1 MLASSFCFTNSLLEM
16 GRILNKIKMIATT
29 QSYIELKY
37 YFIEYGEW
45 VGQDPGKVLL
55 FIIANHSRNI

>member
-1 MLASSFCFTNSLLEM
+1 MFASSFSFTNSLLEI
-16 GRILNKIKMIATT
+16 GRILNKIKIIATT

-37 YFIEYGEW
+37 YVIEYGEW
-45 VGQDPGKVLL
+45 VGQDPGEVLL